1 MQPFRSVRHGGKVL
15 RRFLPQPGEIRRS
28 QTLRRDKAASG
39 LIRTA
44 KDLPHLPGDTP
55 GKALPRAKKRA
66 ELGRAARA
74 VVDRTFAPDGSII
87 KYIAELRRRA
97 DVFHGQKIVRRIEH
111 RRALAKKGTRC
122 PCARRGKRRS
132 AGEFALQCFGKFR
145 RVEHRRRLFERGEI
159 AALAAEGECV
169 DNARC
174 SEQPHAAAGEA
185 LGRGKTPRQRQL
197 DHERHAAAH
206 RSFRAGEFIVRGR
219 LAALHKIAGHD
230 RGDGRFRAE
239 DLAYFPYLV
248 PVSAVKRIVFRNDPD
263 RFHINPSFFTLAF

>member
-1 MQPFRSVRHGGKVL
+1 MQPLRSVRHGGKVL
-15 RRFLPQPGEIRRS
+15 RRFLPQPREIRRS
-28 QTLRRDKAASG
+28 QSLRRDKAASG

-74 VVDRTFAPDGSII
+74 VVGRAFAPDGSKI

-111 RRALAKKGTRC
+111 RRALAEKSTRR

-132 AGEFALQCFGKFR
+132 AGEFALQRFGKFR

-159 AALAAEGECV
+159 AALAAEG
-169 DNARC
+169 
-174 SEQPHAAAGEA
+174 
-185 LGRGKTPRQRQL
+185 
-197 DHERHAAAH
+197 
-206 RSFRAGEFIVRGR
+206 
-219 LAALHKIAGHD
+219 
-230 RGDGRFRAE
+230 
-239 DLAYFPYLV
+239 
-248 PVSAVKRIVFRNDPD
+248 
-263 RFHINPSFFTLAF
+263 

>member
-1 MQPFRSVRHGGKVL
+1 MVRREIRHDCHMRAVGEVHQLERAQLHDGKVL

-74 VVDRTFAPDGSII
+74 VVGRAFAPDGSKI

-111 RRALAKKGTRC
+111 RRALAKKSTRR

-132 AGEFALQCFGKFR
+132 AGEFALQRFGKFR

-159 AALAAEGECV
+159 AALAAEGERV

-174 SEQPHAAAGEA
+174 TEQPHAAAGEA

-197 DHERHAAAH
+197 DHE
-206 RSFRAGEFIVRGR
+206 
-219 LAALHKIAGHD
+219 
-230 RGDGRFRAE
+230 
-239 DLAYFPYLV
+239 
-248 PVSAVKRIVFRNDPD
+248 
-263 RFHINPSFFTLAF
+263 